1 MAPLTARNARN
12 CPEALKRPVRLC
24 GALRPLGRT
33 HRPSKG
39 VRGAFKRQ
47 LNALKGCGA

>member
-1 MAPLTARNARN
+1 MPLMAARNTRN
-12 CPEALKRPVRLC
+12 CPEALKRPVRPC